1 LGLRTSRS
9 RPEEKAGMKP
19 GPKTSGPAAGDT
31 QKSLYYGWVVVAVCF
46 FIVLISAGSR
56 TSFGAFFNSM
66 REDFGWSFGLTSLA
80 ISIGMLVGGLFG
92 PLGGYLLDK
101 LGGRTV
107 ILWGIVITGA
117 STILLSLTPNIL
129 FLILMFGIV
138 TAIGTTGAGS
148 STTIAL
154 LARWFRR
161 RRTLA
166 LGLVTAGLSAGGLVM
181 VPLAAYLI
189 QATDW
194 RIAWV
199 VLGAI
204 VLGLGIPVTYLL
216 LRNDP
221 KEMGLLPDGDQEL
234 PEGDLSSQARA
245 VRTPLEA
252 EFWTEP
258 LRSLPFWQITGA
270 YFVCGVTTGIMHA
283 HFIPYA
289 QDKGMALTTAATA
302 FGTMS
307 FLNIV
312 GVVIVSA
319 LANKFARKNLLGVVY
334 ALRGVGYGVLIVVP
348 APWGI
353 WGFAAIM
360 GFSWIA
366 TLPLNT
372 SLTADIYGLKYLG
385 TLAGVTFL
393 VHQVG
398 AASAILIAGILRDV
412 TGSYDLPFAI
422 AGSLLLPATLV
433 SFSIREKEYMAT
445 YKEAVATV
453 STSSTS

>member
-1 LGLRTSRS
+1 MKHTT
-9 RPEEKAGMKP
+9 AGKP
-19 GPKTSGPAAGDT
+19 P
-31 QKSLYYGWVVVAVCF
+31 LYYGWIVVAVCF
-46 FIVLISAGSR
+46 FIVLISAGARS
-56 TSFGAFFNSM
+56 SFGAFFNPM
-66 REDFGWSFGLTSLA
+66 REDFGWSYGLTSLA
-80 ISIGMLVGGLFG
+80 LSIGMLVGGFFG
-92 PLGGYLLDK
+92 PIGGYLLDR

-107 ILWGIVITGA
+107 ILWGIVIMGA
-117 STILLSLTPNIL
+117 STILLSLTPHIL
-129 FLILMFGIV
+129 YLILMFGVV
-138 TAIGTTGAGS
+138 TAIGTTGAGT

-161 RRTLA
+161 RRTIA

-194 RIAWV
+194 RTAWV

-204 VLGLGIPVTYLL
+204 ILGLGFPVTFLL

-221 KEMGLLPDGDQEL
+221 KEMGLLPDGDQGA
-234 PEGDLSSQARA
+234 PQGDPVPQAPD

-252 EFWTEP
+252 ELWTEP
-258 LRSLPFWQITGA
+258 LRSVPYWQITAA
-270 YFVCGVTTGIMHA
+270 YFVCGATTGIMSA

-302 FGTMS
+302 FGAMS

-312 GVVIVSA
+312 GVVIISA
-319 LANKFARKNLLGVVY
+319 LAKEFPRKNLLGVVY
-334 ALRGVGYGVLIVVP
+334 ALRFVGYAVLIVVP

-385 TLAGVTFL
+385 TLSGVTFL
-393 VHQVG
+393 FHQLG
-398 AASAILIAGILRDV
+398 SGGAILIAGILRDV

-422 AGSLLLPATLV
+422 AGSLLLPAALI
-433 SFSIREKEYMAT
+433 SFSIREKKYSAK
-445 YKEAVATV
+445 YQGAVVTSSV
-453 STSSTS
+453 PSTS

>member
-1 LGLRTSRS
+1 MQT
-9 RPEEKAGMKP
+9 PEKTKKP
-19 GPKTSGPAAGDT
+19 I
-31 QKSLYYGWVVVAVCF
+31 YYGWYLVAVCF
-46 FIVLISAGSR
+46 FIVLIAAGARS
-56 TSFGAFFNSM
+56 SFGAFFNPM

-92 PLGGYLLDK
+92 PIGGYLLDK

-107 ILWGIVITGA
+107 ILWGLVIMGA

-129 FLILMFGIV
+129 FLILMFGIA
-138 TAIGTTGAGS
+138 TSIGTTGAGT

-161 RRTLA
+161 RRTMA

-199 VLGAI
+199 VLGI
-204 VLGLGIPVTYLL
+204 IILGVGLPVAFLL
-216 LRNDP
+216 LKNDP
-221 KEMGLLPDGDQEL
+221 KEMGLLPDGDPEP
-234 PEGDLSSQARA
+234 PEGNSNSQAEVA
-245 VRTPLEA
+245 RTPLEA
-252 EFWTEP
+252 EAWTEP
-258 LRSLPFWQITGA
+258 LRTAPYWQITAA
-270 YFVCGVTTGIMHA
+270 YFVCGATTGIMSA

-289 QDKGMALTTAATA
+289 QDKGMALTMAATA
-302 FGTMS
+302 FGAMS

-312 GVVIVSA
+312 GVVIISA
-319 LANKFARKNLLGVVY
+319 LANKFPRKNLLGVVY
-334 ALRGVGYGVLIVVP
+334 ALRGVGYAVHIVVP

-353 WGFAAIM
+353 WGFVAIM

-385 TLAGVTFL
+385 TLSGVTFL
-393 VHQVG
+393 FHQMG
-398 AASAILIAGILRDV
+398 SAGAILIAGILRDA
-412 TGSYDLPFAI
+412 TGSYALPFAI
-422 AGSLLLPATLV
+422 VGALLFPAAL
-433 SFSIREKEYMAT
+433 SAFSIKEFKYSARYQSPVPT
-445 YKEAVATV
+445 TG
-453 STSSTS
+453 SPGD

>member
-1 LGLRTSRS
+1 MKYTT
-9 RPEEKAGMKP
+9 AGKP
-19 GPKTSGPAAGDT
+19 P
-31 QKSLYYGWVVVAVCF
+31 LYYGWIVVEVCF
-46 FIVLISAGSR
+46 FIVLISAGAR
-56 TSFGAFFNSM
+56 TSFGAFFNPM
-66 REDFGWSFGLTSLA
+66 REDFGWSYGLTSLA
-80 ISIGMLVGGLFG
+80 ISIGMLVGGFFG
-92 PLGGYLLDK
+92 PFGGYLLDK

-107 ILWGIVITGA
+107 ILWGIVIMGA

-129 FLILMFGIV
+129 VLILIYGIV
-138 TAIGTTGAGS
+138 TARGTTGAGT

-154 LARWFRR
+154 RARWFRR
-161 RRTLA
+161 RRTSA

-194 RIAWV
+194 RTAWV

-204 VLGLGIPVTYLL
+204 ILGLGFPVTFFL

-221 KEMGLLPDGDQEL
+221 KEMGLLPDGDRE
-234 PEGDLSSQARA
+234 PPKEDPNSQAAA

-252 EFWTEP
+252 ELWTEP
-258 LRSLPFWQITGA
+258 LRSVPYWQITGS
-270 YFVCGVTTGIMHA
+270 YFVCGATTGIMFA

-289 QDKGMALTTAATA
+289 QDKGMALTTAATV

-312 GVVIVSA
+312 GVVIISA
-319 LANKFARKNLLGVVY
+319 LANKFPRKNLLGVVY
-334 ALRGVGYGVLIVVP
+334 ALRGVGYAVLIAVP

-360 GFSWIA
+360 GVSWIA

-398 AASAILIAGILRDV
+398 SAGAILLAGILRDV

-422 AGSLLLPATLV
+422 AGSLLLPATLA
-433 SFSIREKEYMAT
+433 SFSIREKKYSAKYQET
-445 YKEAVATV
+445 VAT
-453 STSSTS
+453 SPTSSTG

>member
-1 LGLRTSRS
+1 
-9 RPEEKAGMKP
+9 MKTAR
-19 GPKTSGPAAGDT
+19 KTSGPRAAET
-31 QKSLYYGWVVVAVCF
+31 RKPLYYGWIVLAVCF
-46 FIVLISAGSR
+46 FIVVISAGAR
-56 TSFGAFFNSM
+56 TSFGAFFNPM
-66 REDFGWSFGLTSLA
+66 REDFGWSYGLTSLA
-80 ISIGMLVGGLFG
+80 ISIGMLVGGFFG
-92 PLGGYLLDK
+92 PIVGYLLDK

-107 ILWGIVITGA
+107 ILWGIVIMGA
-117 STILLSLTPNIL
+117 STVLLSLTPNIL

-138 TAIGTTGAGS
+138 TSIGTTGAGT
-148 STTIAL
+148 STAIAL

-161 RRTLA
+161 RRTIA
-166 LGLVTAGLSAGGLVM
+166 FGLVTAGLSAGGLVM

-194 RIAWV
+194 RTAWV

-204 VLGLGIPVTYLL
+204 ILGLGFPVTFSL

-221 KEMGLLPDGDQEL
+221 KEMGLLPDGDREL
-234 PEGDLSSQARA
+234 PQGDPNSQAA
-245 VRTPLEA
+245 VVRTPLEA

-258 LRSLPFWQITGA
+258 LRSAPYWQITGA
-270 YFVCGVTTGIMHA
+270 YFVCGATTGILFA
-283 HFIPYA
+283 HFIPYV
-289 QDKGMALTTAATA
+289 QDKGMALTTAATV

-312 GVVIVSA
+312 GVVIISA
-319 LANKFARKNLLGVVY
+319 LANKFPRKNLLGVVY
-334 ALRGVGYGVLIVVP
+334 ALRGVGYAVLIVVP

-360 GFSWIA
+360 GFTWIA

-398 AASAILIAGILRDV
+398 AAGAILLAGILRDV

-422 AGSLLLPATLV
+422 AGSLLLPAV
-433 SFSIREKEYMAT
+433 VASFSIRENKYSAKYQEAIAT
-445 YKEAVATV
+445 T
-453 STSSTS
+453 STSSTE

>member
-1 LGLRTSRS
+1 MKHTT
-9 RPEEKAGMKP
+9 AGKP
-19 GPKTSGPAAGDT
+19 P
-31 QKSLYYGWVVVAVCF
+31 LYYGWIVVAVCF
-46 FIVLISAGSR
+46 FIVLISAGAR
-56 TSFGAFFNSM
+56 TSFGAFFNPM
-66 REDFGWSFGLTSLA
+66 REEFGWSYGLTSLA
-80 ISIGMLVGGLFG
+80 ISIGMLVGGFFG
-92 PLGGYLLDK
+92 PFGGYLLDK

-107 ILWGIVITGA
+107 ILWGIVIMGA

-138 TAIGTTGAGS
+138 TAIGTTGAGT
-148 STTIAL
+148 STALAL

-161 RRTLA
+161 RRTIA

-194 RIAWV
+194 RTAWV

-204 VLGLGIPVTYLL
+204 ILGLGFPVTFFL

-221 KEMGLLPDGDQEL
+221 KEMGLLPDGDRE
-234 PEGDLSSQARA
+234 PPKEDPNSQAAA

-252 EFWTEP
+252 ELWTEP
-258 LRSLPFWQITGA
+258 LRSVPYWQITGS
-270 YFVCGVTTGIMHA
+270 YFVCGATTGIMFA

-289 QDKGMALTTAATA
+289 QDKGMALTTAATV

-312 GVVIVSA
+312 GVVIISA
-319 LANKFARKNLLGVVY
+319 LANKFPRKNLLGVVY
-334 ALRGVGYGVLIVVP
+334 ALRGVGYAVLIAVP

-360 GFSWIA
+360 GVSWIA

-385 TLAGVTFL
+385 TLAGITFM

-398 AASAILIAGILRDV
+398 SAGAILIAGILRDV

-422 AGSLLLPATLV
+422 AGSLLLPATLA
-433 SFSIREKEYMAT
+433 SFSIREKKYSAK
-445 YKEAVATV
+445 YQEAVAT
-453 STSSTS
+453 SPTSSIG

>member
-1 LGLRTSRS
+1 
-9 RPEEKAGMKP
+9 MKTAR
-19 GPKTSGPAAGDT
+19 KTSGPRAAET
-31 QKSLYYGWVVVAVCF
+31 RKRLYYGWIVLAVCF
-46 FIVLISAGSR
+46 FIVVISAGAR
-56 TSFGAFFNSM
+56 TSFGAFFNPM
-66 REDFGWSFGLTSLA
+66 REDFGWSYGLTSLA
-80 ISIGMLVGGLFG
+80 ISIGMLVGGFFG
-92 PLGGYLLDK
+92 PIVGYLLDK

-107 ILWGIVITGA
+107 ILWGIVIMGA
-117 STILLSLTPNIL
+117 STVLLSLTPNIL

-138 TAIGTTGAGS
+138 TAIGTTGAGT
-148 STTIAL
+148 STAIAL

-161 RRTLA
+161 RRTIA
-166 LGLVTAGLSAGGLVM
+166 FGLVTAGLSAGGLVM

-194 RIAWV
+194 RTAWV

-204 VLGLGIPVTYLL
+204 ILGLGFPVTFSL

-221 KEMGLLPDGDQEL
+221 KEMGLLPDGDREL
-234 PEGDLSSQARA
+234 PQGDPNSQAA
-245 VRTPLEA
+245 VVRTPLEA

-258 LRSLPFWQITGA
+258 LRSAPYWQITGA
-270 YFVCGVTTGIMHA
+270 YFVCGATTGIIFA
-283 HFIPYA
+283 HFIPYV
-289 QDKGMALTTAATA
+289 QDKGMALTTAATV

-312 GVVIVSA
+312 GVVIISA
-319 LANKFARKNLLGVVY
+319 LANKFPRKNLLGVVY
-334 ALRGVGYGVLIVVP
+334 ALRGVGYAVLIVVP

-360 GFSWIA
+360 GFTWIA

-398 AASAILIAGILRDV
+398 AAGAILLAGILRDV

-422 AGSLLLPATLV
+422 AGSLLLPAV
-433 SFSIREKEYMAT
+433 VASFSIRENKYSAKYQEAIAT
-445 YKEAVATV
+445 T
-453 STSSTS
+453 STSSTE

>member
-1 LGLRTSRS
+1 
-9 RPEEKAGMKP
+9 MKTAR
-19 GPKTSGPAAGDT
+19 KTSGPRAAET
-31 QKSLYYGWVVVAVCF
+31 RKPLYYGWIVLAVCF
-46 FIVLISAGSR
+46 FIVVISAGAR
-56 TSFGAFFNSM
+56 TSFGAFFNPM
-66 REDFGWSFGLTSLA
+66 REDFGWSYGLTSLA
-80 ISIGMLVGGLFG
+80 ISIGMLVGGFFG
-92 PLGGYLLDK
+92 PIVGYLLDK

-107 ILWGIVITGA
+107 ILWGIVIMGA
-117 STILLSLTPNIL
+117 STVLLSLTPNIL

-138 TAIGTTGAGS
+138 TSIGTTGAGT
-148 STTIAL
+148 STAIAL

-161 RRTLA
+161 RRTIA
-166 LGLVTAGLSAGGLVM
+166 FGLVTAGLSAGGLVM

-194 RIAWV
+194 RTAWV

-204 VLGLGIPVTYLL
+204 ILGLGFPVTFSL

-221 KEMGLLPDGDQEL
+221 KEMGLLPDGDREL
-234 PEGDLSSQARA
+234 PQGDPNSQAA
-245 VRTPLEA
+245 VVRTPLEA

-258 LRSLPFWQITGA
+258 LRSAPYWQITGA
-270 YFVCGVTTGIMHA
+270 YFVCGATTGILFA
-283 HFIPYA
+283 HFIPYV
-289 QDKGMALTTAATA
+289 QDKGMALTTAATV

-312 GVVIVSA
+312 GVVIISA
-319 LANKFARKNLLGVVY
+319 LANKFPRKNLLGVVY
-334 ALRGVGYGVLIVVP
+334 ALRGVGYAVLIVVP

-360 GFSWIA
+360 GFTWIA

-398 AASAILIAGILRDV
+398 AAGAILLAGILRDV

-422 AGSLLLPATLV
+422 AGSLLLPAV
-433 SFSIREKEYMAT
+433 VASFSIRENKYSAKYQEAIAT
-445 YKEAVATV
+445 T
-453 STSSTS
+453 STSPTE

>member
-1 LGLRTSRS
+1 
-9 RPEEKAGMKP
+9 MKTAR
-19 GPKTSGPAAGDT
+19 KTSGPRAAET
-31 QKSLYYGWVVVAVCF
+31 RKPLYYGWIVLAVCF
-46 FIVLISAGSR
+46 FIVVISAGAR
-56 TSFGAFFNSM
+56 TSFGAFFNPM
-66 REDFGWSFGLTSLA
+66 REDFGWSYGLTSLA
-80 ISIGMLVGGLFG
+80 LSIGMLVGGFFG
-92 PLGGYLLDK
+92 PIGGYLLDK

-107 ILWGIVITGA
+107 ILWGIVIMGA
-117 STILLSLTPNIL
+117 STVLLSLTPNIL
-129 FLILMFGIV
+129 FLILMFGIF
-138 TAIGTTGAGS
+138 TSIGTTGAGT
-148 STTIAL
+148 STGLVL

-161 RRTLA
+161 RREIA

-194 RIAWV
+194 RTAWV

-204 VLGLGIPVTYLL
+204 ILGLGFPVTFLL

-221 KEMGLLPDGDQEL
+221 RDMGLLPDGDWEPPQ
-234 PEGDLSSQARA
+234 GDPNSQARA
-245 VRTPLEA
+245 GRTPLEA
-252 EFWTEP
+252 ESWAAP
-258 LRSLPFWQITGA
+258 LRSVPYWQITGA
-270 YFVCGVTTGIMHA
+270 YFVCGCTTGIVST

-302 FGTMS
+302 FGIMS
-307 FLNIV
+307 FLNIA
-312 GVVIVSA
+312 GVVIASA
-319 LANKFARKNLLGVVY
+319 LANTFQRKNLLATVY
-334 ALRGVGYGVLIVVP
+334 AMRGLGYAILVVAP

-385 TLAGVTFL
+385 TLSGVASL
-393 VHQVG
+393 AHQVG
-398 AASAILIAGILRDV
+398 QGGTILLAGILRDV

-422 AGSLLLPATLV
+422 AGSLLLPAALV
-433 SFSIREKEYMAT
+433 SFSIREKKYSAT
-445 YKEAVATV
+445 YQEAVAT
-453 STSSTS
+453 SPTSPPPEEHRAL

>member
-1 LGLRTSRS
+1 MVT
-9 RPEEKAGMKP
+9 KP
-19 GPKTSGPAAGDT
+19 GRKTSGPEAANT
-31 QKSLYYGWVVVAVCF
+31 RKPLYYGWIVVAVCF

-56 TSFGAFFNSM
+56 TGFGAFFNPM
-66 REDFGWSFGLTSLA
+66 REDFGWSYGVTSLA
-80 ISIGMLVGGLFG
+80 LSIGTLVGGFFG
-92 PLGGYLLDK
+92 PFGGYLLDK
-101 LGGRTV
+101 LGGRSI
-107 ILWGIVITGA
+107 ILWGIVIIGA

-129 FLILMFGIV
+129 FLVLMFGVV
-138 TAIGTTGAGS
+138 TSIGTTGAGVN
-148 STTIAL
+148 TVVAL

-161 RRTLA
+161 RRTMA
-166 LGLVTAGLSAGGLVM
+166 FGLVTAGLSAGGLVM

-194 RIAWV
+194 RTAWV
-199 VLGAI
+199 VLGVI
-204 VLGLGIPVTYLL
+204 VLGLGFPVTFWL

-221 KEMGLLPDGDQEL
+221 KEMGLLPDGDREPPL
-234 PEGDLSSQARA
+234 EDPNSQAGA

-252 EFWTEP
+252 ESWTDP
-258 LRSLPFWQITGA
+258 LSSVPFWQITGA
-270 YFVCGVTTGIMHA
+270 YFVCGITTGIMFA

-289 QDKGMALTTAATA
+289 QDKGMALTTAAAA

-319 LANKFARKNLLGVVY
+319 MANKFPRKNLLAVVY
-334 ALRGVGYGVLIVVP
+334 ALRGVGYAVFIAVP
-348 APWGI
+348 SPWGI

-360 GFSWIA
+360 GFSRIA

-385 TLAGVTFL
+385 TLSGVTFL

-398 AASAILIAGILRDV
+398 SAGAILLAGIFRDV

-422 AGSLLLPATLV
+422 AGSLLLPAALI
-433 SFSIREKEYMAT
+433 SFSIREKKYMAT
-445 YKEAVATV
+445 YQEAVATS
-453 STSSTS
+453 STSSTP

>member
-1 LGLRTSRS
+1 MQPT
-9 RPEEKAGMKP
+9 ETTK
-19 GPKTSGPAAGDT
+19 KTI
-31 QKSLYYGWVVVAVCF
+31 YYGWILVAVCF
-46 FIVLISAGSR
+46 FIVLISAGAR
-56 TSFGAFFNSM
+56 NSFGAFFNPM
-66 REDFGWSFGLTSLA
+66 KDDLGWSFGLTSLA
-80 ISIGMLVGGLFG
+80 ISIGMLVGGIFG
-92 PLGGYLLDK
+92 PIGGYLLDK

-107 ILWGIVITGA
+107 ILWGIVIMGV

-129 FLILMFGIV
+129 YLIFMFGIV
-138 TAIGTTGAGS
+138 TAIGTTGAGT

-181 VPLAAYLI
+181 VPVAAYLI

-194 RIAWV
+194 RVAWV
-199 VLGAI
+199 VLGVI
-204 VLGLGIPVTYLL
+204 ILGLGFPVTFLL

-221 KEMGLLPDGDQEL
+221 KEMGLRPDGDQE
-234 PEGDLSSQARA
+234 PTQEDMISQAA
-245 VRTPLEA
+245 AARTPLEA
-252 EFWTEP
+252 EYWTEP
-258 LRSLPFWQITGA
+258 LRSLPYWQITAA
-270 YFVCGVTTGIMHA
+270 YFVCGATTGIMSA

-289 QDKGMALTTAATA
+289 EDKGMALTTAALA

-312 GVVIVSA
+312 GVVIISA
-319 LANKFARKNLLGVVY
+319 LANRFPRKNLLGVVY
-334 ALRGVGYGVLIVVP
+334 ALRGVGYAVLIVVP
-348 APWGI
+348 APCGI
-353 WGFAAIM
+353 WAFAGIM

-385 TLAGVTFL
+385 TLSGITFL
-393 VHQVG
+393 FHQVG
-398 AASAILIAGILRDV
+398 SASAILTAGILRDV

-433 SFSIREKEYMAT
+433 SFSIKERQYSAK
-445 YKEAVATV
+445 YQEALASP

>member
-1 LGLRTSRS
+1 MQT
-9 RPEEKAGMKP
+9 PEKTKKP
-19 GPKTSGPAAGDT
+19 I
-31 QKSLYYGWVVVAVCF
+31 YYGWYLVAVCF
-46 FIVLISAGSR
+46 FIVLIAAGARS
-56 TSFGAFFNSM
+56 SFGAFFNPM

-92 PLGGYLLDK
+92 PIGGYLLDK

-107 ILWGIVITGA
+107 ILWGLVIMGA

-129 FLILMFGIV
+129 FLILMFGIA
-138 TAIGTTGAGS
+138 TSIGTTGAGT

-161 RRTLA
+161 RRTMA

-199 VLGAI
+199 VLGI
-204 VLGLGIPVTYLL
+204 IILGVGLPVAFLL
-216 LRNDP
+216 LKNDP
-221 KEMGLLPDGDQEL
+221 KEMGLLPDGDPEP
-234 PEGDLSSQARA
+234 PEGNSNSQAEVA
-245 VRTPLEA
+245 RTPLEA
-252 EFWTEP
+252 EAWTEP
-258 LRSLPFWQITGA
+258 LRTAPYWQITAA
-270 YFVCGVTTGIMHA
+270 YFVCGATTGIMSA

-289 QDKGMALTTAATA
+289 QDKGMALTMAATA
-302 FGTMS
+302 FGAMS

-312 GVVIVSA
+312 GVVIISA
-319 LANKFARKNLLGVVY
+319 LANKFPRKNLLGVVY
-334 ALRGVGYGVLIVVP
+334 ALRGVGYAVHIVVP

-353 WGFAAIM
+353 WGFVAIM

-385 TLAGVTFL
+385 TLTGVTFL
-393 VHQVG
+393 FHQVG
-398 AASAILIAGILRDV
+398 SAG
-412 TGSYDLPFAI
+412 AI
-422 AGSLLLPATLV
+422 
-433 SFSIREKEYMAT
+433 
-445 YKEAVATV
+445 
-453 STSSTS
+453 

>member
-1 LGLRTSRS
+1 
-9 RPEEKAGMKP
+9 MKTAR
-19 GPKTSGPAAGDT
+19 KTSGPRAAET
-31 QKSLYYGWVVVAVCF
+31 RKPLYYGWIVLAVCF
-46 FIVLISAGSR
+46 FIVVISAGAR
-56 TSFGAFFNSM
+56 TSFGAFFNPM
-66 REDFGWSFGLTSLA
+66 REDFGWSYGLTSLA
-80 ISIGMLVGGLFG
+80 LSIGMLVGGFFG
-92 PLGGYLLDK
+92 PIGGYLLDK

-107 ILWGIVITGA
+107 ILWGIVIMGA
-117 STILLSLTPNIL
+117 STVLLSLTPNIL

-138 TAIGTTGAGS
+138 TSIGTTGAGT
-148 STTIAL
+148 STAIAL

-161 RRTLA
+161 RRTIA
-166 LGLVTAGLSAGGLVM
+166 FGLVTAGLSAGGLVM

-194 RIAWV
+194 RTAWV

-204 VLGLGIPVTYLL
+204 ILGLGFPVTFSL

-221 KEMGLLPDGDQEL
+221 KEMGLLPDGDREPPQ
-234 PEGDLSSQARA
+234 GDPNSQAA
-245 VRTPLEA
+245 VVRTPLEA

-258 LRSLPFWQITGA
+258 LRSAPYWQITGA
-270 YFVCGVTTGIMHA
+270 YFVCGATTGIIFA
-283 HFIPYA
+283 HFIPYV
-289 QDKGMALTTAATA
+289 QDKGMALTTAATV

-312 GVVIVSA
+312 GVVIISA
-319 LANKFARKNLLGVVY
+319 LANKFLRKNLLGVVY
-334 ALRGVGYGVLIVVP
+334 ALRGVGYAVLIVVP

-360 GFSWIA
+360 GFTWIA

-398 AASAILIAGILRDV
+398 AAGAILLAGILRDV

-422 AGSLLLPATLV
+422 AGSLLLPAV
-433 SFSIREKEYMAT
+433 VASFSIRENKYSAKYQEAIAT
-445 YKEAVATV
+445 T
-453 STSSTS
+453 STSSTE